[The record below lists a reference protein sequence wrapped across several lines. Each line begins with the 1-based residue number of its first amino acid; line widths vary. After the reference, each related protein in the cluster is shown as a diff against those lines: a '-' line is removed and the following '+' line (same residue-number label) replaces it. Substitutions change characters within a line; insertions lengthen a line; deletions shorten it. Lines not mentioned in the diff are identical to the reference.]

1 MEQAPLE
8 AMLKGSEV
16 RDLVLINPQNP
27 LGDLYSWGPLK
38 EYLELA
44 KRCNL
49 RVIIDEIYMLPVL
62 DEYIIFHSVLGMES
76 LPGFNRAHVI

>member
-1 MEQAPLE
+1 
-8 AMLKGSEV
+8 MLKGREV

-49 RVIIDEIYMLPVL
+49 RVIIDEIYMLSVL
-62 DEYIIFHSVLGMES
+62 DDYIIFHSVLGMES
-76 LPGFNRAHVI
+76 SPGFNRAHVI